1 MMSNYKDIQNKL
13 HVIDPQFAHILPAG
27 SIQISDAEAE
37 AIRAAN
43 TPQEPIQNIVTMR
56 QARQALLQA
65 GMLAAVNAAVAAGD
79 EATKI
84 AWEYSTEVQREF
96 PLVQTMKA
104 SLGLTEAQLDDLFTL
119 AASL

>member
-1 MMSNYKDIQNKL
+1 MPHFKDLQNKL
-13 HVIDPQFAHILPAG
+13 HFIEAEFAHLLPVG
-27 SIQISDAEAE
+27 CIEISDAEADS
-37 AIRAAN
+37 IRAAN
-43 TPQEPIQNIVTMR
+43 TQQEPISNVVTMR
-56 QARQALLQA
+56 QARLALLQS
-65 GMLAAVNAAVAAGD
+65 GMLPAVNAAVAAGD